1 VFTGP
6 FTAQDAMA
14 VSSRLDSGDLSTNLL
29 DALVDHSMLVADRRR
44 STTCYRM
51 LETLRAFA
59 RDTLTARERQDRQ
72 IAHLDWAVQA
82 AESANEVITG
92 PHEADAVQ
100 RFDELFA
107 DLRSAHRFATASGDA
122 DAALRLTA
130 ALRYYAIHRLRDE
143 VFTWAQIAIELA
155 AGTGHALLPVARGSF
170 AQGVANRGELD
181 RARALAT
188 EAIERCDPIDHR
200 ALWALRTLSNVAL
213 YEGRLDQAVEYAD
226 QEVAIAERA
235 GDLTH
240 VSYAT
245 VTHVLARCYAGDIDE
260 ALDLALVHAQRA
272 RRSGNPTQLAWSSF
286 TLGEASASVDP
297 TTALAALEAALAHA
311 TTVDSHFVAGVALV
325 AIASTQASLGNLGE
339 ATTAYGRTIA
349 LWHQRGDWTHQW
361 TTLRNVVRL
370 VHHIGRHEQAAVLL
384 GAVTADG
391 PGARPFGR
399 ASTELDQ
406 LADSIAAAVGGDTFR
421 RLTEDGHRLT
431 PDDAVE
437 LAIAAVQ
444 LDGTDA

>member
-1 VFTGP
+1 
-6 FTAQDAMA
+6 
-14 VSSRLDSGDLSTNLL
+14 
-29 DALVDHSMLVADRRR
+29 
-44 STTCYRM
+44 
-51 LETLRAFA
+51 
-59 RDTLTARERQDRQ
+59 
-72 IAHLDWAVQA
+72 
-82 AESANEVITG
+82 
-92 PHEADAVQ
+92 
-100 RFDELFA
+100 
-107 DLRSAHRFATASGDA
+107 
-122 DAALRLTA
+122 
-130 ALRYYAIHRLRDE
+130 
-143 VFTWAQIAIELA
+143 
-155 AGTGHALLPVARGSF
+155 
-170 AQGVANRGELD
+170 
-181 RARALAT
+181 
-188 EAIERCDPIDHR
+188 
-200 ALWALRTLSNVAL
+200 
-213 YEGRLDQAVEYAD
+213 VEYAD

-325 AIASTQASLGNLGE
+325 AIASTQARLGNLGE
-339 ATTAYGRTIA
+339 ATAAYGRTIA

-391 PGARPFGR
+391 PGARAFGR

-421 RLTEDGHRLT
+421 RLIEDGHRLT